1 MFLSQKVAVSGG
13 ENPHYTDYDSG
24 TGSSGGKPTKGEPQN
39 AINIL
44 NSVLLR
50 KSVISKL
57 SRYDLLLGVVK
68 AEAYFAFNGEDVQVR
83 KKTILNLKCF
93 RFSIQF

>member
-1 MFLSQKVAVSGG
+1 MVSGG
-13 ENPHYTDYDSG
+13 ESPHYSDYESG
-24 TGSSGGKPTKGEPQN
+24 ASNSGKPSKGEPQN

-68 AEAYFAFNGEDVQVR
+68 AEAYFAFNGEDVQVC
-83 KKTILNLKCF
+83 KKT
-93 RFSIQF
+93 SIMCEYCLIEF